1 MLLAINA
8 SDVSIHAPVKSA
20 TDVKKAINSQWQVSI
35 HAPVKSATCVV
46 IDFAYNLDVSIH
58 APVKSATDKDLH

>member
-1 MLLAINA
+1 M
-8 SDVSIHAPVKSA
+8 KSA